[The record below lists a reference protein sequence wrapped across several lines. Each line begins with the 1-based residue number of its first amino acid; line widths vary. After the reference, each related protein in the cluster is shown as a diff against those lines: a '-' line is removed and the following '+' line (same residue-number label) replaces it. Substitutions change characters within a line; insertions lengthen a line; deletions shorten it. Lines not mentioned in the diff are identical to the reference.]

1 MDQYDLEW
9 NEIEDRTK
17 TLITKEF
24 DPYLNQILQNS
35 KLLHEA
41 VNDIRNQEGILQDL
55 QNAVFVKHVK
65 DVGVEGAEGIDH
77 SEGAK
82 PSVNL
87 ALLR

>member
-1 MDQYDLEW
+1 
-9 NEIEDRTK
+9 
-17 TLITKEF
+17 
-24 DPYLNQILQNS
+24 
-35 KLLHEA
+35 